1 MSRAGCLPDGLLG
14 ISWVVHRR
22 EICCDTACAGFLAW
36 MYERWRGF
44 HPFFLPA
51 AGWRCG
57 RGGGVP
63 APCCGGVGRGGRG
76 RHPARAEHTVGED
89 LIQVLRGLDEVKL
102 AAADAAGVFEAR
114 GGLVGS
120 GQFRLSH
127 WLQHTA
133 HRSPAEAR
141 QLASLAHRSAHLEE
155 SEQAYQQGEI
165 SLAKLERIA
174 HWVNEG
180 LACRSVQRWPEAE
193 AFAHTAE
200 GPLLGLA
207 CEPGVTVWGLDQVG
221 RRLRYTLDPARQEKE
236 YQDRYAGRGA
246 RFIRG
251 MDDSFHLEAW
261 GDEASGDVLRNALDA
276 FLAPPATEGEERSS
290 YQRTHDALVEM
301 CQTVV
306 ELPAEQA
313 PRRRAGANPVAL
325 VVGLDLLQGQE
336 GAGPAVSEY
345 GTLWPA
351 SAARAHA
358 SDGVLRRVVCD
369 PVSGQPLDVGYAQ
382 RLFSPAVRTALLVQR
397 QRCAWEGGC
406 DRLIAWCQ
414 ADHKVAWWDG
424 GPSDLSNAQP
434 LCRFHNLEKE
444 HRRAR
449 ERGWAQRPRPRHRPH
464 PPHPPPP
471 RAPGGPELPHRTDR
485 PDRGARPPAED
496 TGGGEGG
503 ADPPPDD
510 TV

>member
-1 MSRAGCLPDGLLG
+1 MLGEVAGADIPPG
-14 ISWVVHRR
+14 
-22 EICCDTACAGFLAW
+22 
-36 MYERWRGF
+36 
-44 HPFFLPA
+44 
-51 AGWRCG
+51 
-57 RGGGVP
+57 
-63 APCCGGVGRGGRG
+63 
-76 RHPARAEHTVGED
+76 AEHTVGED
-89 LIQVLRGLDEVKL
+89 LIQVLQGLDEVKL

-336 GAGPAVSEY
+336 GRVRRSVSTAPCGRPRRPGRTLRMVCCGGWCVIRSAGSRWMWVMP
-345 GTLWPA
+345 
-351 SAARAHA
+351 
-358 SDGVLRRVVCD
+358 
-369 PVSGQPLDVGYAQ
+369 SGC
-382 RLFSPAVRTALLVQR
+382 SPR
-397 QRCAWEGGC
+397 RCA
-406 DRLIAWCQ
+406 
-414 ADHKVAWWDG
+414 
-424 GPSDLSNAQP
+424 P
-434 LCRFHNLEKE
+434 LCWCSARGV
-444 HRRAR
+444 RGRAGVTGR
-449 ERGWAQRPRPRHRPH
+449 S
-464 PPHPPPP
+464 
-471 RAPGGPELPHRTDR
+471 
-485 PDRGARPPAED
+485 RGARPTTRSPGGTAAPRTWPTPSRCAGSTTWRRSTAGRGSAAGPSGPAHG
-496 TGGGEGG
+496 TGPTPRRRGRRAVPSSPAARTALTGVRARRLRTPAGVRAPLIG
-503 ADPPPDD
+503 HRMTPFDAACSCDLAGPARSPRPAGHRHAVN
-510 TV
+510 TRTW

>member
-1 MSRAGCLPDGLLG
+1 MSDG
-14 ISWVVHRR
+14 
-22 EICCDTACAGFLAW
+22 TGFTS
-36 MYERWRGF
+36 
-44 HPFFLPA
+44 PSSQPP
-51 AGWRCG
+51 
-57 RGGGVP
+57 GGGAGEAVACLRRAAEVLGEVAGADIP
-63 APCCGGVGRGGRG
+63 PG
-76 RHPARAEHTVGED
+76 AEHTVGED

-221 RRLRYTLDPARQEKE
+221 RRLRYTLDPSRQEKE

-358 SDGVLRRVVCD
+358 TDGVLRRVVTD

-397 QRCAWEGGC
+397 QRCAWQGGC
-406 DRLIAWCQ
+406 DRPIAWCQ

-449 ERGWAQRPRPRHRPH
+449 ERGWAQRPAHGTGPTPAAAGAGR
-464 PPHPPPP
+464 
-471 RAPGGPELPHRTDR
+471 PELPRRTDR
-485 PDRGARPPAED
+485 PDRGARPPAEES
-496 TGGGEGG
+496 GGGEGG
-503 ADPPPDD
+503 ADRPPDD